1 MGFMEIL
8 LIAVVAI
15 VALGPEKLPQAMI
28 DAAKFIR
35 AFKKTIDDAKQSITK
50 EMQLHELKDGVLS
63 LKNEVHAVNESIRE
77 VTQINLDK
85 LADLELDD
93 DDNKGATEP
102 AAPAAKPQTPQPQS
116 PSEQPKAP
124 IAPIVKAQQV
134 AVGDAPQSVGFGAF
148 KNPSGETRDKDGGN
162 V

>member
-63 LKNEVHAVNESIRE
+63 LKNEVHAVNENIRE

>member
-63 LKNEVHAVNESIRE
+63 LKNEVHAVNENIRE
-77 VTQINLDK
+77 VMQINLDK

-124 IAPIVKAQQV
+124 IAPIVKTQQV

>member
-63 LKNEVHAVNESIRE
+63 LKNEVHAVNENIRE

-116 PSEQPKAP
+116 PSGQPKAS
-124 IAPIVKAQQV
+124 IAPIVKTQQV

-148 KNPSGETRDKDGGN
+148 KNPSGETRDKDGGD

>member
-63 LKNEVHAVNESIRE
+63 LKNEVHAVNENIRE

-102 AAPAAKPQTPQPQS
+102 AAKPQTP
-116 PSEQPKAP
+116 QPKAP

>member
-63 LKNEVHAVNESIRE
+63 LKNEVHAVNENIRE

-148 KNPSGETRDKDGGN
+148 KNPSGETRDKDGDN

>member
-63 LKNEVHAVNESIRE
+63 LKNEVHAVNENIRE

-124 IAPIVKAQQV
+124 IAPIVKTQQV

>member
-63 LKNEVHAVNESIRE
+63 FKNEVHAVNENIRE

>member
-8 LIAVVAI
+8 LVAVVAI
-15 VALGPEKLPQAMI
+15 IALGPEKLPQAMI

-35 AFKKTIDDAKQSITK
+35 AFKKTIDDAKQSISK

-63 LKNEVHAVNESIRE
+63 LKNEVNVVHENIRE

-85 LADLELDD
+85 LADLELDED
-93 DDNKGATEP
+93 SSAKDAT
-102 AAPAAKPQTPQPQS
+102 APAATQTQQLPS
-116 PSEQPKAP
+116 PEQHSPKAP
-124 IAPIVKAQQV
+124 PAPIVKAQQV
-134 AVGDAPQSVGFGAF
+134 AVEDAPQSVGFGAF
-148 KNPSGETRDKDGGN
+148 KNPSGATPNKDGGN

>member
-63 LKNEVHAVNESIRE
+63 LKNEVHAVNENIRE

-102 AAPAAKPQTPQPQS
+102 AAKPQTPQPQS
-116 PSEQPKAP
+116 PSEQPKAS
-124 IAPIVKAQQV
+124 IAPIVKTQQV

-148 KNPSGETRDKDGGN
+148 KNPSGETRDKDGGD

>member
-8 LIAVVAI
+8 LIAAVAI
-15 VALGPEKLPQAMI
+15 IALGPEKLPQAMI

-63 LKNEVHAVNESIRE
+63 LKNEVNVVHENIRE

-85 LADLELDD
+85 LADLELDED
-93 DDNKGATEP
+93 SSKDATT
-102 AAPAAKPQTPQPQS
+102 ADAKPQAQQPQTPPQS
-116 PSEQPKAP
+116 PSEKPKAP
-124 IAPIVKAQQV
+124 
-134 AVGDAPQSVGFGAF
+134 
-148 KNPSGETRDKDGGN
+148 
-162 V
+162 

>member
-63 LKNEVHAVNESIRE
+63 LKNEVHAVNENIRE

-102 AAPAAKPQTPQPQS
+102 AAKPQTPQPQS
-116 PSEQPKAP
+116 PSEQPKAS
-124 IAPIVKAQQV
+124 IAPIVKTQQV